1 MKIEEHELRQII
13 REEYM
18 RGVPEFMLRQASS
31 DCVERIKQHINKYI
45 QLKAQNP
52 SHARD
57 LRVMASS
64 ILSDLESE
72 IYDLIESKLWQFMQ
86 QT

>member
-1 MKIEEHELRQII
+1 MKINEHELRKII

-45 QLKAQNP
+45 QLRAQNP
-52 SHARD
+52 SHARE
-57 LRVMASS
+57 LRMMANS
-64 ILSDLESE
+64 ILSDLEDE
-72 IYDLIESKLWQFMQ
+72 IYDLVESKLWQFMQ